1 MSDLLSNH
9 KQRLTLE
16 SSLTKLETNP
26 LYQTLDSTGG
36 TQFSAV
42 QFVESLPQSTT
53 VLLGT
58 TPGVP
63 DYTVKTRVLIYTPKV
78 CFKTHHGV

>member
-9 KQRLTLE
+9 KQRLALE
-16 SSLTKLETNP
+16 SSFAKLETNP

-42 QFVESLPQSTT
+42 PIEFFGQ
-53 VLLGT
+53 GA
-58 TPGVP
+58 
-63 DYTVKTRVLIYTPKV
+63 VLI
-78 CFKTHHGV
+78 